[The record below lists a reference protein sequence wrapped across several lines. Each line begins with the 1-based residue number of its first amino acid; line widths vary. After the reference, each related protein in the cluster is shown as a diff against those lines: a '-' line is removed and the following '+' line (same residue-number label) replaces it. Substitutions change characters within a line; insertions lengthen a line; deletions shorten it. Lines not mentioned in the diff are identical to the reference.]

1 MNPIFD
7 LTDKVSI
14 ITGASK
20 GIGKEIAEGLA
31 SHGSKVI
38 ISSRKQDAIDE
49 VANEFKEKGYE
60 ATGIAC
66 HVGDSDQ
73 LKTLVEKTIE
83 KYGRIDVLVN
93 NAATNPYFGPI
104 EELDMGAYQKTMQ
117 VNVEAAIVLSNL
129 VHNEMVKTGGGSI
142 INISSIEGIHAS
154 AMFSAYNLSKASLIM
169 LTKNQAAEWGKD
181 NVRVNVICPGF
192 VKTKL
197 SQMLWTNESVHDQLI
212 QKIPLGR
219 MAQPEEMAGLAI
231 FLASGASSYMT
242 GSTIVNDGG
251 LLNGPLL

>member
-20 GIGKEIAEGLA
+20 GIGKAIAEGLA
-31 SHGSKVI
+31 SHGSKVV
-38 ISSRKQDAIDE
+38 ISSRKQDAVDE

-60 ATGIAC
+60 STGIAC

-73 LKTLVEKTIE
+73 LKTLVEKTVV
-83 KYGRIDVLVN
+83 KYGRVDVLVN

-129 VHNEMVKTGGGSI
+129 AHKEMVKIGGGSI